1 MNYINRILETN
12 LLKYSGQGKAIII
25 VGARQVGKTSLLK
38 NLISKKENTL
48 WINADLPEIRS
59 RFEQPKLEILQNVIG
74 NYKIVVIDEI
84 QRFENAGLLL
94 KILIDEF
101 PEVQFYATGSSSLEI
116 SDKIFEPITGR
127 SFTFHLFPFTLKEL
141 YPNNSPFEVEQKL
154 SKHLIYGNYPE
165 VVQKQDV
172 AEMILQNLTDQ
183 YLYKDV
189 LVWKDLRKPELLDKL
204 LKLLAFQ
211 TCSEVS
217 FHELGKQLNVKSE
230 TIANYIDLLEKS
242 FVIYRL
248 NSFATNPRKELSKSS
263 KILFWDNG
271 VRNAII
277 GDFRDLS
284 MRNDYGILF
293 ENFVISERIKMN
305 NWNNNKVKSYFWRN
319 YNKSEI
325 DYIEVNHQKLSAFE
339 MKWNTQKKHLITKS
353 FTNMYPDAET
363 KVITPQNMTEF
374 IF

>member
-12 LLKYSGQGKAIII
+12 LLKYSGQGKAIVLI
-25 VGARQVGKTSLLK
+25 GARQVGKTSLLK
-38 NLISKKENTL
+38 NLIGKKGNAL

-59 RFEQPKLEILQNVIG
+59 RFEQPKLEMLKNLIG
-74 NYKIVVIDEI
+74 SYKIVVIDEI

-154 SKHLIYGNYPE
+154 IKHLIYGNYPE
-165 VVQKQDV
+165 VAQKQDV

-217 FHELGKQLNVKSE
+217 YHELGKQLNVKSE

-242 FVIYRL
+242 FVVYRL
-248 NSFATNPRKELSKSS
+248 NSYATNPRKELSKSS

-284 MRNDYGILF
+284 MRNDHGILF
-293 ENFVISERIKMN
+293 ENFTISERIKMN
-305 NWNNNKVKSYFWRN
+305 IWNNNKVKFYFWRN
-319 YNKSEI
+319 YNKSEV
-325 DYIEVNHQKLSAFE
+325 DYIEENHQKLNAYE
-339 MKWNTQKKHLITKS
+339 MKWNTLKKHAITKS
-353 FTNMYPDAET
+353 FTNMYPNAET
-363 KVITPQNMTEF
+363 KVITPENITEF